1 MEDTVWIDSDDAPES
16 QGEYSIYLENLALQ
30 MNEDL
35 DKIDA
40 LVLRIEENSA
50 PPPKSAPPPNTV
62 SRYVINND
70 GKRYEYEIRCKT

>member
-16 QGEYSIYLENLALQ
+16 HGEYSIYLENLALQ

-40 LVLRIEENSA
+40 LVLRIEENLA
-50 PPPKSAPPPNTV
+50 PPPNSTPSPNTV
-62 SRYVINND
+62 SRYVLKNN
-70 GKRYEYEIRCKT
+70 GMRYEIRCKK